1 MADREWAGTTYGN
14 GWMLRHLIVML
25 RYVDVRIL
33 YLFSAVFVVPVC
45 LVLNRSRKTAYWYFR
60 RRMGFGRLKS
70 AWSTYINHC
79 LFGQVV
85 IDKFAMYAGKKFEI
99 ELEGYDNFLS
109 LAAKPEGFVLL
120 SSHIGNYEIAGYT
133 LVAETKVFNALV
145 FAGEKQTVMENRD
158 KMFSDTNICM
168 IPILPDMSHL
178 FAIDFALQNGEIVS
192 MPADRI
198 HGSAKSV
205 TAEFLGADASFP
217 YGAFSVATLRN
228 TPVLA
233 VNVMK
238 RKHNRYKVYVTPLSY
253 DIEASRKDKIAQ
265 VSKAYVA
272 ELERMLRMYPTQ
284 WYNFFDF
291 WN

>member
-1 MADREWAGTTYGN
+1 
-14 GWMLRHLIVML
+14 MLRHLIVML

-158 KMFSDTNICM
+158 KMFSDTNIRM

-238 RKHNRYKVYVTPLSY
+238 RKHNRYKVYVTPLCY
-253 DIEASRKDKIAQ
+253 DTEASRKDKIAQ

>member
-60 RRMGFGRLKS
+60 RRMGFGRLKA

-99 ELEGYDNFLS
+99 ELEGYDKFLS
-109 LAAKPEGFVLL
+109 LAAKSEGFVLL

-158 KMFSDTNICM
+158 KMFADTNIRM

-205 TAEFLGADASFP
+205 TAHFLGAEASFP

-238 RKHNRYKVYVTPLSY
+238 RKHNRYKVYVTPLDY
-253 DIEASRKDKIAQ
+253 DTEALRKDKIAQ

>member
-1 MADREWAGTTYGN
+1 MYRT
-14 GWMLRHLIVML
+14 LICWLKHINIRV
-25 RYVDVRIL
+25 L
-33 YLFSAVFVVPVC
+33 YAFSAVCVIPVT
-45 LVLNRSRKTAYWYFR
+45 LLLSPGARSTYKYYHR
-60 RRMGFGRLKS
+60 RRKYGWWRAFI
-70 AWSTYINHC
+70 ATYRNHC
-79 LFGQVV
+79 LFGQTV

-158 KMFSDTNICM
+158 KMFADTNIRM

-178 FAIDFALQNGEIVS
+178 FAIDFALQNCEIVS

-205 TAEFLGADASFP
+205 TAHFLGAEACFP

-238 RKHNRYKVYVTPLSY
+238 RKHNRYKVYVTPLDY
-253 DIEASRKDKIAQ
+253 DTEASRKDKIAQ

>member
-1 MADREWAGTTYGN
+1 M
-14 GWMLRHLIVML
+14 RHLIVML

-158 KMFSDTNICM
+158 KMFSDTNIRM

-253 DIEASRKDKIAQ
+253 DTEASRKDKIAQ

>member
-60 RRMGFGRLKS
+60 RRMGFGRLKA

-158 KMFSDTNICM
+158 KMFSDTNIRM

-238 RKHNRYKVYVTPLSY
+238 RKHNRYKVYVTPLCY
-253 DIEASRKDKIAQ
+253 DTEASRKDKIAQ

>member
-1 MADREWAGTTYGN
+1 M
-14 GWMLRHLIVML
+14 
-25 RYVDVRIL
+25 
-33 YLFSAVFVVPVC
+33 
-45 LVLNRSRKTAYWYFR
+45 
-60 RRMGFGRLKS
+60 
-70 AWSTYINHC
+70 
-79 LFGQVV
+79 
-85 IDKFAMYAGKKFEI
+85 
-99 ELEGYDNFLS
+99 
-109 LAAKPEGFVLL
+109 LL

-158 KMFSDTNICM
+158 KMFADTNIRM

-205 TAEFLGADASFP
+205 TAHFLGAEACFP

-238 RKHNRYKVYVTPLSY
+238 RKHNRYKVYVTPLDY
-253 DIEASRKDKIAQ
+253 DTEASRKDKIAQ

>member
-60 RRMGFGRLKS
+60 RRMGFGRLKA

-99 ELEGYDNFLS
+99 ELEGYDHFLS

-158 KMFSDTNICM
+158 KMFADTNIRM

-205 TAEFLGADASFP
+205 MAHFLGAEACFP

-238 RKHNRYKVYVTPLSY
+238 RKHNRYKVYVTPLDY
-253 DIEASRKDKIAQ
+253 DTEASRKDKIAQ

>member
-1 MADREWAGTTYGN
+1 M
-14 GWMLRHLIVML
+14 RHLIVML

-60 RRMGFGRLKS
+60 RRMGFGRLKA

-158 KMFSDTNICM
+158 KMFSDTNIRM

-238 RKHNRYKVYVTPLSY
+238 RKHNRYKVYVTPLCY
-253 DIEASRKDKIAQ
+253 DTEASRKDKIAQ